1 MVIFEIYIMS
11 WLNGFEDSESGPIY
25 TDDQKTL
32 LYQYQGIAGCL
43 GSFILLYFVGTITD
57 KISSKITLPLSF
69 LIRGGVFFSAY
80 FVNNPNGWMFHVVT
94 PLMYVCQY
102 SVVII
107 LMSYLNKMYP
117 KDIRGMMTS
126 VQGLISK
133 LGQLIYIQ
141 ISLYL
146 YHRGFNLP
154 FLGVAVLDLITSL
167 AIIFGVCF
175 FDFGDII
182 DERELRLLHGYIVG
196 NDKFEHVNKRN
207 D

>member
-1 MVIFEIYIMS
+1 
-11 WLNGFEDSESGPIY
+11 
-25 TDDQKTL
+25 
-32 LYQYQGIAGCL
+32 
-43 GSFILLYFVGTITD
+43 
-57 KISSKITLPLSF
+57 
-69 LIRGGVFFSAY
+69 
-80 FVNNPNGWMFHVVT
+80 
-94 PLMYVCQY
+94 
-102 SVVII
+102 
-107 LMSYLNKMYP
+107 
-117 KDIRGMMTS
+117 MMTS

-133 LGQLIYIQ
+133 LGQFIYIQ

-182 DERELRLLHGYIVG
+182 DERELRILHGYIVG
-196 NDKFEHVNKRN
+196 NDKDELVNKIN